1 MTLKYAL
8 LGFLKLAPMTGYE
21 LKKNLDR
28 STQSFWHAGLNQ
40 IYPTLKTLEE
50 AGLVSART
58 KPQEGRPDR
67 RVYRITA
74 DGRAELLEWLSRPI
88 HELPP
93 VKNVGLLKLFFAG
106 YLHRDQIL
114 LHLRSQLDLHQA
126 ELRRYRKD
134 VKPMIAEIVSRTGRK
149 REGVIWELVRQLGE
163 SHERAYTDWLADA
176 IRTVEALG

>member
-1 MTLKYAL
+1 MALKYSL
-8 LGFLKLAPMTGYE
+8 LGFLNLAPMTGYE

-28 STQSFWHAGLNQ
+28 STQAFWHAGLNQ
-40 IYPTLKTLEE
+40 IYPTLKALEE
-50 AGLVSART
+50 AGSVRART

-88 HELPP
+88 RELPP
-93 VKNVGLLKLFFAG
+93 SKNIGLLKLFFAG

-114 LHLRSQLDLHQA
+114 LHLRSQLDLHRE
-126 ELRRYRKD
+126 ELRRYRED

-149 REGVIWELVRQLGE
+149 REGTMWELVRELGE
-163 SHERAYTDWLADA
+163 SHERTYADWLAGA
-176 IRTVEALG
+176 IRTVEAME